1 MLQLKKLKCRE
12 EGNLIKITEI
22 IHIHYSNQIF
32 NDKNMLS
39 EHDTI
44 FVFMVRWNAHMI
56 FKVLFHFVNFKCIFY
71 ISFSFD
77 FFSLSSSFI
86 SFLPSY
92 FSFILSCFLEFFL
105 WLFVLLRMKCNHAS
119 SRLEVWGLLHLS
131 QSWTMDL
138 HEESMSTLSVHQ
150 ISYYSSS
157 QDFISGKLL
166 FENSKFILK
175 DCCAG
180 HSKGRINLA
189 FIAPF
194 TSLRAGAYLL
204 FAVSLHPKWLTGCP
218 LVWREKPTTEL
229 GDCFWVGSQGGCET
243 YGNKRRTFL
252 CWYCYWHF

>member
-1 MLQLKKLKCRE
+1 M
-12 EGNLIKITEI
+12 
-22 IHIHYSNQIF
+22 YF
-32 NDKNMLS
+32 
-39 EHDTI
+39 
-44 FVFMVRWNAHMI
+44 
-56 FKVLFHFVNFKCIFY
+56 FY

-77 FFSLSSSFI
+77 FFLSPLP
-86 SFLPSY
+86 SFLSFPSC

-105 WLFVLLRMKCNHAS
+105 WLFVLLRMKCNCTS

-138 HEESMSTLSVHQ
+138 HEESMSSLSVHQ

-166 FENSKFILK
+166 FENSKFILE

-180 HSKGRINLA
+180 HSKRQDQSR
-189 FIAPF
+189 FHCPF
-194 TSLRAGAYLL
+194 TSLRTGAYLL

-243 YGNKRRTFL
+243 
-252 CWYCYWHF
+252 WQ